1 MALRARIASGTVDG
15 RRLRS
20 AHDVERDGLVR
31 VAAEA
36 SHFEIKVTSIEGI
49 AERRRR
55 LRRTAIAEHARVPRF
70 AGKAVGFLA
79 GSGGSLS
86 RGPDGRAEH
95 ALARFGAHGGRMRQP
110 CGRRQAATACGW
122 QGNARYSTRLIAGCF
137 RFFTLTQYF
146 DRPAW

>member
-36 SHFEIKVTSIEGI
+36 ANFEINISGIERI
-49 AERRRR
+49 AERGRR
-55 LRRTAIAEHARVPRF
+55 LRGAAIAEHSLSPRF

-79 GSGGSLS
+79 GGGGAFS
-86 RGPDGRAEH
+86 RGPDGRAENGV
-95 ALARFGAHGGRMRQP
+95 AGFGAH
-110 CGRRQAATACGW
+110 
-122 QGNARYSTRLIAGCF
+122 
-137 RFFTLTQYF
+137 
-146 DRPAW
+146 DV

>member
-55 LRRTAIAEHARVPRF
+55 LRWATIAEHVLVPGL

-79 GSGGSLS
+79 SSGGHA
-86 RGPDGRAEH
+86 DGGYDP
-95 ALARFGAHGGRMRQP
+95 FDGGGRW
-110 CGRRQAATACGW
+110 RRLNPLG
-122 QGNARYSTRLIAGCF
+122 
-137 RFFTLTQYF
+137 
-146 DRPAW
+146 